1 MFDFM
6 IVDDTICRNI
16 YFYNEEKAMAYFNSK
31 NHTMTLYIKTII
43 GWKERDYKKRSVL

>member
-6 IVDDTICRNI
+6 IVDDTICRNV

-31 NHTMTLYIKTII
+31 NHTMTLYIKNII
-43 GWKERDYKKRSVL
+43 GWKKIDYKKRSVL